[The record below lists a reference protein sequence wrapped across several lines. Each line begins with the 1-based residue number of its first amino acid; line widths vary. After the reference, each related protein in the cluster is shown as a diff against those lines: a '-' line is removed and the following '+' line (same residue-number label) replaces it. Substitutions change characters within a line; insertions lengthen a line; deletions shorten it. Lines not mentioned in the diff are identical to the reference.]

1 MLTMSEARQGHRS
14 EVRSALNPDLAHR
27 GGFMSDRA
35 LRLRELSVRW
45 WGEEQALEMVGQ
57 SAQISELQAK
67 LEKVARY
74 REPVLITGESG
85 SGKEQLAQAIY
96 LLSRKADEPY
106 VSVNCPQYREGNL
119 TASELFG
126 HKKGSFTG
134 AVSDRKG
141 AWESAHGGVIFLDE
155 IADLHV
161 DAQAMLLRALSTG
174 EFKPLGAEKTSS
186 ANVRVVAA
194 TNKPL
199 NKLMMENEFR
209 HDLFFRLRL
218 LHIELA
224 PLRDRGD
231 DWQIILEYCLLKL
244 RTKYGLAKR
253 FSPSAIRL
261 LEGYHWPGNVR
272 QVIGVA
278 TTGYAMA
285 DGIMIEPKDF
295 SSQTQEDGQR
305 ESTTSLYQRVV
316 RDGED
321 FWQVVHRP
329 FLERDL
335 NRSQVRS
342 LIRQGMVDA
351 AGNYRRLLE
360 VFRIPG
366 TEYQRFMDFLRHHS
380 LKP

>member
-1 MLTMSEARQGHRS
+1 
-14 EVRSALNPDLAHR
+14 
-27 GGFMSDRA
+27 
-35 LRLRELSVRW
+35 
-45 WGEEQALEMVGQ
+45 
-57 SAQISELQAK
+57 
-67 LEKVARY
+67 
-74 REPVLITGESG
+74 VL
-85 SGKEQLAQAIY
+85 
-96 LLSRKADEPY
+96 
-106 VSVNCPQYREGNL
+106 
-119 TASELFG
+119 
-126 HKKGSFTG
+126 
-134 AVSDRKG
+134 
-141 AWESAHGGVIFLDE
+141 FLDE
-155 IADLHV
+155 IADLHL

-199 NKLMMENEFR
+199 NKLMMEHEFR

-218 LHIELA
+218 LHIDLA

-231 DWQIILEYCLLKL
+231 DWRIILEYCLLKL

-253 FSPSAIRL
+253 FSPSAIRQ
-261 LEGYHWPGNVR
+261 LEGYPWPGNVR

-285 DGIMIEPKDF
+285 DGIMIEPNDF
-295 SSQTQEDGQR
+295 ASQTQENGDR
-305 ESTTSLYQRVV
+305 ESTTTLYQRVV
-316 RDGED
+316 RDGEN
-321 FWQVVHRP
+321 FWQAVHRP

-335 NRSQVRS
+335 NRAQVRS

-351 AGNYRRLLE
+351 SGNYRRLLD

-366 TEYQRFMDFLRHHS
+366 SEYQRFMDFLRHHD